1 MGKVLPLLPT
11 ARLCVGRQDAVA
23 HPATPAPHGLTADH
37 PGFPAMGNFLRE
49 LAGTLRLTRRRTPNV
64 ATFWELDALRGIA
77 IVMMV
82 TYHLLFDLDRL
93 IPFTAAIE
101 HPFLDIYHPFW
112 DLFQKATAYTFV
124 TLAGVS
130 SAVAY
135 HSAAGRTRPPVQ
147 RRARQYKRG
156 LIVFCW
162 GMVLT
167 LITWLVFRGG
177 AYIQFGILHMIGLG
191 LMACAPL
198 LGNRWLVLTTG
209 ALSGTA
215 GLWLSRQTWDGW
227 LADFGFWLGFQPAGY
242 AALDYVPFLF
252 YFGLFLLGSFLGIL
266 RYQGRTPPQVRS
278 RVAQAMPVQWLET
291 LGQHSLAIYLLHQ
304 PVLLAGLLLLSLIVV
319 LL

>member
-1 MGKVLPLLPT
+1 
-11 ARLCVGRQDAVA
+11 
-23 HPATPAPHGLTADH
+23 
-37 PGFPAMGNFLRE
+37 MGNFLRE
-49 LAGTLRLTRRRTPNV
+49 LAGALRLTRRRTPN
-64 ATFWELDALRGIA
+64 AAAFWELDALRGVA
-77 IVMMV
+77 IIMMV
-82 TYHLLFDLDRL
+82 IYHLMFDLDRL

-135 HSAAGRTRPPVQ
+135 HSTAGRARPPGQ
-147 RRARQYKRG
+147 RRTRQYKRG

-177 AYIQFGILHMIGLG
+177 SYIQFGVLHMIGMG
-191 LMACAPL
+191 LVVCAPL
-198 LGNRWLVLTTG
+198 LGNRWLVLAIG

-215 GLWLSRQTWDGW
+215 GLWLACPPWLAKFDLWPSCRPTWDGW

-266 RYQGRTPPQVRS
+266 RYRGRTPPRVRS
-278 RVAQAMPVQWLET
+278 PMAQTAPVRWLET
-291 LGQHSLAIYLLHQ
+291 LGQHSLAIYLIHQ
-304 PVLLAGLLLLSLIVV
+304 PVLLAVLLLLSLIV
-319 LL
+319 LLV

>member
-1 MGKVLPLLPT
+1 
-11 ARLCVGRQDAVA
+11 
-23 HPATPAPHGLTADH
+23 
-37 PGFPAMGNFLRE
+37 MGNFLRE
-49 LAGTLRLTRRRTPNV
+49 LAGALRLTRRRAPN
-64 ATFWELDALRGIA
+64 AAAFWELDALRGIA

-135 HSAAGRTRPPVQ
+135 HSAAGRTRPPAQ

-156 LIVFCW
+156 LLVFCW

-177 AYIQFGILHMIGLG
+177 PYIQFGVLHMIGLG
-191 LMACAPL
+191 LIVCAPL
-198 LGNRWLVLTTG
+198 LGNRWLVLATG
-209 ALSGTA
+209 TLSGTV
-215 GLWLSRQTWDGW
+215 GLWLSCPTWAGWLTESGFWLSCRQTWDGW
-227 LADFGFWLGFQPAGY
+227 LAEFGFWLGFQPAGY

-266 RYQGRTPPQVRS
+266 RYRGRTPPQVRA
-278 RVAQAMPVQWLET
+278 RVAQTVPVRWLET
-291 LGQHSLAIYLLHQ
+291 LGQHSLAIYLIHQ
-304 PVLLAGLLLLSLIVV
+304 PVLLAVLLLLSLIV
-319 LL
+319 LLL

>member
-1 MGKVLPLLPT
+1 MMG
-11 ARLCVGRQDAVA
+11 G
-23 HPATPAPHGLTADH
+23 
-37 PGFPAMGNFLRE
+37 FLRE
-49 LAGTLRLTRRRTPNV
+49 LAGTLRLTRRRMPNS
-64 ATFWELDALRGIA
+64 AAFWELDALRGVA

-82 TYHLLFDLDRL
+82 TYHLLFDLDQL
-93 IPFTAAIE
+93 IPFTAAID

-135 HSAAGRTRPPVQ
+135 HSAAGRTRPPAQ
-147 RRARQYKRG
+147 RRVRQYKRG

-191 LMACAPL
+191 LIACAPL
-198 LGNRWLVLTTG
+198 LGNRWLVLATG
-209 ALSGTA
+209 ALCGTA
-215 GLWLSRQTWDGW
+215 GVWLSRQIWDGW
-227 LADFGFWLGFQPAGY
+227 LAEFGFWLGFQPAGY

-252 YFGLFLLGSFLGIL
+252 YFGLFLLGAFLGIL
-266 RYQGRTPPQVRS
+266 RYRGRTPPQVRS
-278 RVAQAMPVQWLET
+278 PASQAAPVRWLET
-291 LGQHSLAIYLLHQ
+291 LGQHSLAIYLIHQ
-304 PVLLAGLLLLSLIVV
+304 PVLLAVLLLLSLVV
-319 LL
+319 ILL

>member
-1 MGKVLPLLPT
+1 MMG
-11 ARLCVGRQDAVA
+11 
-23 HPATPAPHGLTADH
+23 
-37 PGFPAMGNFLRE
+37 GFLSE
-49 LAGTLRLTRRRTPNV
+49 LAGTLRLTRRRTPN
-64 ATFWELDALRGIA
+64 AAAFWELDALRGVA

-93 IPFTAAIE
+93 IPFTAAID

-135 HSAAGRTRPPVQ
+135 HSAAGRTRPPAQ

-177 AYIQFGILHMIGLG
+177 AYIQFGVLHMIGLG

-209 ALSGTA
+209 ALCGTA
-215 GLWLSRQTWDGW
+215 GVWLSRQTWDGW
-227 LADFGFWLGFQPAGY
+227 LAEFGFWLGFQPAGY

-252 YFGLFLLGSFLGIL
+252 YFGLFLFGAFLGIL
-266 RYQGRTPPQVRS
+266 RYRGRTPPEVRS
-278 RVAQAMPVQWLET
+278 PAAQAAPVRWLET
-291 LGQHSLAIYLLHQ
+291 LGQHSLAIYLIHQ
-304 PVLLAGLLLLSLIVV
+304 PVLLAVLLLLSLVV
-319 LL
+319 ILL

>member
-1 MGKVLPLLPT
+1 MV
-11 ARLCVGRQDAVA
+11 
-23 HPATPAPHGLTADH
+23 
-37 PGFPAMGNFLRE
+37 NFLRE
-49 LAGTLRLTRRRTPNV
+49 LAGTLRLTRRRASNS
-64 ATFWELDALRGIA
+64 ATFWELDALRGVA

-93 IPFTAAIE
+93 IPFTAAID

-135 HSAAGRTRPPVQ
+135 HSAAGRNRAPAQ
-147 RRARQYKRG
+147 RRARQCKRG

-162 GMVLT
+162 GMILT

-177 AYIQFGILHMIGLG
+177 AYIQFGVLHMIGLG
-191 LMACAPL
+191 LIACAPL
-198 LGNRWLVLTTG
+198 LGNRWLVLAICVPCG
-209 ALSGTA
+209 AA
-215 GLWLSRQTWDGW
+215 GIWLSRQTWDGW

-252 YFGLFLLGSFLGIL
+252 YFGLFLFGAFLGIL
-266 RYQGRTPPQVRS
+266 RYQGRTPPKDRSALAQVP
-278 RVAQAMPVQWLET
+278 PVRWLET
-291 LGQHSLAIYLLHQ
+291 LGQHSLAIYLTHQ
-304 PVLLAGLLLLSLIVV
+304 PVLLAVLLPLSLALM

>member
-1 MGKVLPLLPT
+1 
-11 ARLCVGRQDAVA
+11 
-23 HPATPAPHGLTADH
+23 
-37 PGFPAMGNFLRE
+37 MGNFLRE
-49 LAGTLRLTRRRTPNV
+49 LAGTLRLTRRRTPN
-64 ATFWELDALRGIA
+64 AAAFWELDALRGVA
-77 IVMMV
+77 IIMMV

-135 HSAAGRTRPPVQ
+135 HSAAGRTRPPAQ

-191 LMACAPL
+191 LVVCAPL
-198 LGNRWLVLTTG
+198 LGNRWLVLATG

-215 GLWLSRQTWDGW
+215 GLWLSCPPWLAEFGLWLSCHPTWDGW
-227 LADFGFWLGFQPAGY
+227 LAEFGFWLGFQPAGY

-266 RYQGRTPPQVRS
+266 RYRGRTPPPVRS
-278 RVAQAMPVQWLET
+278 PVAQTAPVRWLET
-291 LGQHSLAIYLLHQ
+291 LGQHSLAIYLIHQ
-304 PVLLAGLLLLSLIVV
+304 PVLLAVLLLLSLIV
-319 LL
+319 LLL

>member
-1 MGKVLPLLPT
+1 
-11 ARLCVGRQDAVA
+11 
-23 HPATPAPHGLTADH
+23 
-37 PGFPAMGNFLRE
+37 MGNFLRE

-82 TYHLLFDLDRL
+82 IYHLLFDLDRL

-124 TLAGVS
+124 TLAGVA

-135 HSAAGRTRPPVQ
+135 HSAAGRTRSPAQ

-177 AYIQFGILHMIGLG
+177 AYIQFGILHMLGLG

-198 LGNRWLVLTTG
+198 LGNRWLVLVTG

-227 LADFGFWLGFQPAGY
+227 LAEFGFWLGFQPAGY

-278 RVAQAMPVQWLET
+278 RVAQAMPVRWLET

>member
-1 MGKVLPLLPT
+1 MV
-11 ARLCVGRQDAVA
+11 
-23 HPATPAPHGLTADH
+23 
-37 PGFPAMGNFLRE
+37 NFLRE
-49 LAGTLRLTRRRTPNV
+49 LAGTLRLTRRRTSNS
-64 ATFWELDALRGIA
+64 ATFWELDALRGVA

-93 IPFTAAIE
+93 IPFTAAID

-135 HSAAGRTRPPVQ
+135 HSAAGRNRVPAQ
-147 RRARQYKRG
+147 RRARQCKRG

-162 GMVLT
+162 GMILT

-191 LMACAPL
+191 LVACAPL
-198 LGNRWLVLTTG
+198 LGNRWLVLATCVPCG
-209 ALSGTA
+209 AA
-215 GLWLSRQTWDGW
+215 GIWLSRQTWDGW

-252 YFGLFLLGSFLGIL
+252 YFSLFLFGAFLGIL
-266 RYQGRTPPQVRS
+266 RYRGRTPPKARSTLAQV
-278 RVAQAMPVQWLET
+278 APVRWLET
-291 LGQHSLAIYLLHQ
+291 LGQHSLAIYLTHQ
-304 PVLLAGLLLLSLIVV
+304 PVLLAVLLPLSLALM